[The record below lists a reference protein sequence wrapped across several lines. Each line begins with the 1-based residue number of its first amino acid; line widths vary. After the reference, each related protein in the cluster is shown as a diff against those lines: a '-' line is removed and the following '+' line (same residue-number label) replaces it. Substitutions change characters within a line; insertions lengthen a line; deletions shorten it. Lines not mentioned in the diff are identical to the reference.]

1 MRQFILRSLLG
12 SVGGDQRFPEE
23 WRIICHRIGRVNLV
37 QAVLAVLCDP
47 TRFVYSGPLWVDS
60 MRIRQLQLR
69 LGVFVAVLLALS
81 FPGRARTEDAQSH
94 ADMGIQFARSGDM
107 ARAAEELRRAV
118 MLAPTNAQFLST
130 LGTVLA
136 MDKKLEESTH
146 AFRKAL
152 QFAPQD
158 STSRRYLAAN
168 LWQLH
173 RYPEAKR
180 ELQIILREHP
190 NDAPSRLLLGMV
202 SQNSGDYATAAKML
216 SSVPQEIEKQP
227 ESIAALASSYYH
239 LKEREKARATIERLS
254 SLRAIKPVLLAAQI
268 ADQAGDFEESERLL
282 NSITGAAGDSPDIQF
297 RKANVQYHAGH
308 FAQCQTTLEPLL
320 AGPGG
325 TAQMYNLMGWC
336 YHRLKKPKEATE
348 AFEHAIALTPA
359 DESNYLDLI
368 KVLEAH
374 YFLRVALDAANRGVA
389 LFPKSVAMLN
399 LKGSIE
405 RRMFHFNDAVTSYKQ
420 AIQVQD
426 TNVESWLGLV
436 RAQISA
442 ESISEATSTLKLALE
457 RFPNE
462 ARLKVIYAVMLLTH
476 ADAGD
481 RAVTSRAEQMLGEAI
496 KNDPNNFE
504 AFFELGKIELSDG
517 KLTQACQH
525 LERAVKLSPQSSE
538 PHFVLWRAY
547 QRLNRKADA
556 ARELKTFELL
566 KQ

>member
-1 MRQFILRSLLG
+1 MIGADRAALRVRYL
-12 SVGGDQRFPEE
+12 PEE
-23 WRIICHRIGRVNLV
+23 DVRLV
-37 QAVLAVLCDP
+37 DAYIRLASCTQSL
-47 TRFVYSGPLWVDS
+47 FVDS
-60 MRIRQLQLR
+60 VRIRQLQLR
-69 LGVFVAVLLALS
+69 LCVFVAVLLAFL

-118 MLAPTNAQFLST
+118 MLAPTNAEFLST

-136 MDKKLEESTH
+136 RDNKLEESTR

-202 SQNSGDYATAAKML
+202 SENSGDYATAAKML
-216 SSVPQEIEKQP
+216 SSVPQEMEKQP

-239 LKEREKARATIERLS
+239 LKEREKARATMEKLS
-254 SLRAIKPVLLAAQI
+254 SLRAIKPVLLGAQI
-268 ADQAGDFEESERLL
+268 ADQAGDSEESERLL
-282 NSITGAAGDSPDIQF
+282 NSITGAAGDSPQIQF

-308 FAQCQTTLEPLL
+308 YAECQTTLEPLL
-320 AGPGG
+320 TGSGA

-336 YHRLKKPKEATE
+336 YHKLKKPKEATE
-348 AFEHAIALTPA
+348 AFDHAIALAPA
-359 DESNYLDLI
+359 DESNYVDLI
-368 KVLEAH
+368 KVLEAN
-374 YFLRVALDAANRGVA
+374 YFLQVALDAANRAAA
-389 LFPKSVAMLN
+389 LFPKSVAILN

-405 RRMFHFNDAVTSYKQ
+405 RRRFHFNDAVTSYKQ
-420 AIQVQD
+420 AIQLQD
-426 TNVESWLGLV
+426 TNVESWLGLAT
-436 RAQISA
+436 AQISA
-442 ESISEATSTLKLALE
+442 ESIPDATSTLKSALE
-457 RFPNE
+457 RFPKE
-462 ARLKVIYAVMLLTH
+462 ARFKVIYARMLTTH

-481 RAVTSRAEQMLGEAI
+481 HAVTSRAEQLLSQAI
-496 KNDPNNFE
+496 KNDPGNAQ
-504 AFFELGKIELSDG
+504 AFLELGKIELNDG
-517 KLTQACQH
+517 RLTQACQH
-525 LERAVKLSPQSSE
+525 LERAANLSPENSE

-547 QRLNRKADA
+547 RALNRTADA
-556 ARELKTFELL
+556 ARELKTFQRL
-566 KQ
+566 KESRPAQQEDLSSTEAQP

>member
-1 MRQFILRSLLG
+1 
-12 SVGGDQRFPEE
+12 
-23 WRIICHRIGRVNLV
+23 
-37 QAVLAVLCDP
+37 
-47 TRFVYSGPLWVDS
+47 

-69 LGVFVAVLLALS
+69 LCVFVAVLLALS

-118 MLAPTNAQFLST
+118 MLAPTNAEFLST

-136 MDKKLEESTH
+136 MDNKLEESTR

-173 RYPEAKR
+173 RYPDAKR

-202 SQNSGDYATAAKML
+202 SENSGDYATAARML

-239 LKEREKARATIERLS
+239 LKEREKARATIEKLS
-254 SLRAIKPVLLAAQI
+254 SLRAIKPVLLGAQI

-282 NSITGAAGDSPDIQF
+282 NSITGVAGDSPDIQF

-320 AGPGG
+320 TGSGG

-336 YHRLKKPKEATE
+336 YHQLKKPKEATE

-359 DESNYLDLI
+359 DESNYVDLI

-374 YFLRVALDAANRGVA
+374 YFLQVALDAANRAAA
-389 LFPKSVAMLN
+389 LFPNSVAILN

-405 RRMFHFNDAVTSYKQ
+405 SRMFHFNDAVISYRQ
-420 AIQVQD
+420 AIQLQD
-426 TNVESWLGLV
+426 TNIEGWLGLV
-436 RAQISA
+436 RAQVSA
-442 ESISEATSTLKLALE
+442 ESITEATSTLKLALE

-462 ARLKVIYAVMLLTH
+462 ARLKIIYARMLLTH

-481 RAVTSRAEQMLGEAI
+481 RATTSRAEQMLRQAI
-496 KNDPNNFE
+496 KNDPTNPE
-504 AFFELGKIELSDG
+504 GFFELGKIEISDG
-517 KLTQACQH
+517 RLTQACQH
-525 LERAVKLSPQSSE
+525 LERATKLSPEISE

-547 QRLNRKADA
+547 QRLNRTADA
-556 ARELKTFELL
+556 ARELKTFRRL
-566 KQ
+566 KQNRPGERQEGLPSTEAQP

>member
-1 MRQFILRSLLG
+1 M
-12 SVGGDQRFPEE
+12 
-23 WRIICHRIGRVNLV
+23 CHRMGRVNLA
-37 QAVLAVLCDP
+37 AVLAIFNYP
-47 TRFVYSGPLWVDS
+47 TRFVHSEPLRVDS

-81 FPGRARTEDAQSH
+81 FPARARTEDAQSH
-94 ADMGIQFARSGDM
+94 ANMGIQFARSGDM

-118 MLAPTNAQFLST
+118 MLAPTNAEFLST

-136 MDKKLEESTH
+136 LDKKLEESTG

-190 NDAPSRLLLGMV
+190 NDAPSRLLLGMA
-202 SQNSGDYATAAKML
+202 SENSGDYATAVKML

-239 LKEREKARATIERLS
+239 LKEREKARATIEKLS
-254 SLRAIKPVLLAAQI
+254 SLRAIKPVLLGAQI
-268 ADQAGDFEESERLL
+268 ADQSGDFEESERLL
-282 NSITGAAGDSPDIQF
+282 NSIPGAAGDSPDIQF

-320 AGPGG
+320 AGSGG

-348 AFEHAIALTPA
+348 AFEHAIALASA
-359 DESNYLDLI
+359 DESNYIDLI

-374 YFLRVALDAANRGVA
+374 YFLRVALDAANRGVG
-389 LFPKSVAMLN
+389 LFPKSAEMLN

-405 RRMFHFNDAVTSYKQ
+405 RRMFHFNDAVTSYRR
-420 AIQVQD
+420 AIQLQD
-426 TNVESWLGLV
+426 TNVESWLGL
-436 RAQISA
+436 AISQISA
-442 ESISEATSTLKLALE
+442 ESITEATSTLKSALE

-462 ARLKVIYAVMLLTH
+462 ARFEVIYARMLLTH
-476 ADAGD
+476 ADTGD
-481 RAVTSRAEQMLGEAI
+481 HAVITKAEQLLTRAI
-496 KNDPNNFE
+496 KKDPANSE
-504 AFFELGKIELSDG
+504 AFFELGKIELNDG
-517 KLTQACQH
+517 RLTQACQH
-525 LERAVKLSPQSSE
+525 LERATKLSPEKSE

-547 QRLNRKADA
+547 KSLNRTADA
-556 ARELKTFELL
+556 ARELENFKRLEQNQPGERQENLSITEA
-566 KQ
+566 QP

>member
-1 MRQFILRSLLG
+1 VSFGSRTGGIIIRLVCVLRTFL
-12 SVGGDQRFPEE
+12 
-23 WRIICHRIGRVNLV
+23 
-37 QAVLAVLCDP
+37 
-47 TRFVYSGPLWVDS
+47 VDS

-69 LGVFVAVLLALS
+69 LSVFVAVLLALS
-81 FPGRARTEDAQSH
+81 SPSRARTEDAQSH
-94 ADMGIQFARSGDM
+94 ADMGIQYARSGDM

-118 MLAPTNAQFLST
+118 MLAPTNAEFLST

-136 MDKKLEESTH
+136 RDTKLEESTR

-152 QFAPQD
+152 QLAPQD

-173 RYPEAKR
+173 RYPEAKG

-202 SQNSGDYATAAKML
+202 SENSGDYATAARML

-239 LKEREKARATIERLS
+239 LKEREKARATIEKLLS
-254 SLRAIKPVLLAAQI
+254 ERGIKAALLGSQI

-282 NSITGAAGDSPDIQF
+282 NSITGAAGDSADIQF

-320 AGPGG
+320 AGSGG

-336 YHRLKKPKEATE
+336 DHRLKKPKEATE
-348 AFEHAIALTPA
+348 AFEHAIALAPA
-359 DESNYLDLI
+359 DESNYIDLV

-374 YFLRVALDAANRGVA
+374 YFLRVALDAANRGIA
-389 LFPKSVAMLN
+389 LFPNSVEMLD

-405 RRMFHFNDAVTSYKQ
+405 SRMYHFNDAAMSYKQ
-420 AIQVQD
+420 AIQLQD
-426 TNVESWLGLV
+426 SNVESWLGLV
-436 RAQISA
+436 RAQVSM
-442 ESISEATSTLKLALE
+442 ESITETTSTLKLALE
-457 RFPNE
+457 RFPKE
-462 ARLKVIYAVMLLTH
+462 ARFKVIYAQMLLTH

-481 RAVTSRAEQMLGEAI
+481 HAVTSQAEQLLRQAV
-496 KNDPNNFE
+496 KNDPTNSD
-504 AFFELGKIELSDG
+504 AFFELGKIEVGDG
-517 KLTQACQH
+517 RLTQACQH
-525 LERAVKLSPQSSE
+525 LERVAKLSPESSE

-547 QRLNRKADA
+547 QRLNRTADA
-556 ARELKTFELL
+556 ARELQTFERL
-566 KQ
+566 KQKSPGEAQQDLSPTEAHP